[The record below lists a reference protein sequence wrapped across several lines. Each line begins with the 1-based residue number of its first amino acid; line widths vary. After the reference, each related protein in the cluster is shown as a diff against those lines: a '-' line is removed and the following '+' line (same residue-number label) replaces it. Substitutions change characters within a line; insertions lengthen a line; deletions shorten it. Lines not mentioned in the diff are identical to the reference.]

1 VERLEQQHDRMPVT
15 VECRSGGGG
24 RHLYSAYPGG
34 LVRNKT
40 AGPSDRGRRLRL
52 TGDGAI

>member
-1 VERLEQQHDRMPVT
+1 MPVT